1 MLLRIDTGSPRP
13 LFEQVAASVRAE
25 IAVGQIR
32 PGERLPAAREIGDA
46 LGINAHTVLH
56 AYQRLRDEGLVDLR
70 RGRGAV
76 ISSAAA
82 SLVELHDEVR
92 ALVGRAERLGVSAP
106 ALAALITGVVP
117 DVEEESR

>member
-13 LFEQVAASVRAE
+13 IFEQVAASVRAE

-32 PGERLPAAREIGDA
+32 PGERLPAAREVGDA

-56 AYQRLRDEGLVDLR
+56 AYQQLRDEGLVDLR

-82 SLVELHDEVR
+82 SLVELHEDVH
-92 ALVGRAERLGVSAP
+92 ALVVRAERLGVPAL
-106 ALAALITGVVP
+106 ALAALIAATDTAP
-117 DVEEESR
+117 LEESR